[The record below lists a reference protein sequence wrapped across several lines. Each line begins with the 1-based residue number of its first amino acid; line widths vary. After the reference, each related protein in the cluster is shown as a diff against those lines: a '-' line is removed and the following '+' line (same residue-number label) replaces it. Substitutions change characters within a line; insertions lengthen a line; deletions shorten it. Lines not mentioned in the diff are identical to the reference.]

1 MHYAK
6 INQNILYR
14 KQRQRMQPII
24 HISCHLQNALKL
36 FFFNLGHRIC
46 LRHLRFS
53 GDRTQHGFAN
63 SRHTLY
69 RDAQRTGRLLRRTSH
84 RLLNWSSRRCVGRFR
99 ARIITRVRRNGQCPG
114 ELLARFG
121 YWWIL
126 PAGPRRN
133 RRISR
138 VLSGLVT
145 ISEQINTP
153 FFVIFLFKETK
164 SVQRVTRFST
174 VA

>member
-1 MHYAK
+1 
-6 INQNILYR
+6 
-14 KQRQRMQPII
+14 MQPII

-99 ARIITRVRRNGQCPG
+99 ARITTRVRRNGQCPG

-126 PAGPRRN
+126 PAGPRGN

-164 SVQRVTRFST
+164 GVQRVTLDFQFFNCCVMGSFSYQIQPIRF
-174 VA
+174 